1 MTTEAENRR
10 GTEAVQA
17 RKLARNRDNDPQ
29 QLATT
34 RRRVKMGNLMGLGGN
49 SCMLLS
55 PADRSAIDTCYRRVS
70 TVLKDR
76 HRHSSRSTYR
86 DRSLLHLL
94 ILRVMQVPISFSRR
108 GETGNALMNFDT
120 FHGRQFKVA
129 ARTMNTHGCFTSF
142 LL

>member
-10 GTEAVQA
+10 RIQA

-29 QLATT
+29 QLATP

-70 TVLKDR
+70 TVLKD
-76 HRHSSRSTYR
+76 RHSSRSTYR

-142 LL
+142 LV